1 MGLYLCYIKHLFFH
15 IVDRLSIIQYNCF
28 MRFFFESLR
37 EILVLDIASRI
48 RFDTNLYVSYSCC
61 SWNQSIISV
70 LNCMLIKGALDWG
83 IIFWIKFF
91 LLGYVSFQSLIGW
104 GSASIGIRARLSNNF
119 LTIFCIFSSI
129 FHDLSVWDTY

>member
-1 MGLYLCYIKHLFFH
+1 
-15 IVDRLSIIQYNCF
+15 

-119 LTIFCIFSSI
+119 LTILCVFAFNFVHYWLNISLWKSGLGYLLEPNTLFGCCSNQI
-129 FHDLSVWDTY
+129 LP